1 MSINDIISVE
11 TETFQGIDGKKVRK
25 PVFNKDEKERAS
37 KIVEQ
42 LKGLTIYEARELL
55 DKISNAIL
63 AAVNTQ
69 TLD

>member
-1 MSINDIISVE
+1 MNINDIIFTESVVY
-11 TETFQGIDGKKVRK
+11 QGIDGMKIRK
-25 PVFNKDEKERAS
+25 PVFNSKEKERAS

-42 LKGLTIYEARELL
+42 LNGLTIYEARELL